1 MSRITF
7 TTILAVCLFAS
18 FFMPFFYWNSFE
30 MNGFNFILSDRIPS
44 YKYFLL
50 LIPLVVLLYLF
61 GALSEE
67 NTSLSRKLLSWVPLT
82 TLLVIFILIFINEN
96 FDRFVFENGNIFSNT
111 GAGFWLALSS
121 SVLLTFYAGVWQKS
135 ISQLKM
141 NGL

>member
-1 MSRITF
+1 MSRITL
-7 TTILAVCLFAS
+7 TTILAVFLLGS

-67 NTSLSRKLLSWVPLT
+67 NTSFSQKLLSWIPLT
-82 TLLVIFILIFINEN
+82 TLVITFILIFINES
-96 FDRFVFENGNIFSNT
+96 FDRLVFENGNIFSNT
-111 GAGFWLALSS
+111 GVGFWLALSS
-121 SVLLTFYAGVWQKS
+121 SFLLAFVRHRHKKS
-135 ISQLKM
+135 IALLK
-141 NGL
+141 NE